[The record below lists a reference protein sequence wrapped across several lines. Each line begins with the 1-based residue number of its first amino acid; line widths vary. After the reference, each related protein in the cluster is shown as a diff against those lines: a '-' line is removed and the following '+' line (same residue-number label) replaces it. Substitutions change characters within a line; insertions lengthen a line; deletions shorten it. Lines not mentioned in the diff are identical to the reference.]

1 MLDFRCVFLF
11 RSTVD
16 HVCMSLRSIAEFL
29 VGIEEGDAGVN
40 EAASSI
46 FGDLVLFL
54 LAFPALGCNVVIE
67 KV

>member
-1 MLDFRCVFLF
+1 M
-11 RSTVD
+11 
-16 HVCMSLRSIAEFL
+16 RSITEFL
-29 VGIEEGDAGVN
+29 VGIEEGDTVLN

-46 FGDLVLFL
+46 FGDLVLFR